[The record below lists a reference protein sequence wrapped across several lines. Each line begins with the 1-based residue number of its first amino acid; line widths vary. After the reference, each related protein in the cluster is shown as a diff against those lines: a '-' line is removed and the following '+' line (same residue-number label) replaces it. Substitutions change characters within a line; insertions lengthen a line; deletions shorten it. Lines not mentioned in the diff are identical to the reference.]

1 MHITEWFRINPADT
15 AEQVKAKVEKLFERV
30 ATLED
35 EVKKLKAKE
44 NLIALDEKLSEEIG
58 KKFKARKITNE
69 KS

>member
-1 MHITEWFRINPADT
+1 MHIAEWFRINPADT

-44 NLIALDEKLSEEIG
+44 NLIELDEKLSKKME
-58 KKFKARKITNE
+58 KKFRE
-69 KS
+69 KKEKR

>member
-44 NLIALDEKLSEEIG
+44 NLIALDEKLAKKIG
-58 KKFKARKITNE
+58 NKFKARK
-69 KS
+69 KKK

>member
-44 NLIALDEKLSEEIG
+44 NLIALDEKLAKKIG
-58 KKFKARKITNE
+58 NKFKARKN
-69 KS
+69 KK